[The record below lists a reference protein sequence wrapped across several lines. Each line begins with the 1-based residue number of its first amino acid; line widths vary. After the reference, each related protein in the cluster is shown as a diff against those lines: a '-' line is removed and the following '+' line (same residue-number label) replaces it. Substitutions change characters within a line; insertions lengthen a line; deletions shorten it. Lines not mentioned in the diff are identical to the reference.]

1 LETGAKDIHDDFSKF
16 GWWNQPEFFPGM
28 FMDIDPIVVEEN
40 KKKVKKVIFKGLI
53 SIYRPYRNTTQ
64 APNTLTRNMNS
75 NLKSNE
81 SSRKLTFVSI
91 GVDNNEFYDCVL
103 WGIHKLKSV
112 NIIYG
117 EGLYHFNDISPWIEV
132 KKFKVKTDI

>member
-1 LETGAKDIHDDFSKF
+1 
-16 GWWNQPEFFPGM
+16 
-28 FMDIDPIVVEEN
+28 
-40 KKKVKKVIFKGLI
+40 
-53 SIYRPYRNTTQ
+53 
-64 APNTLTRNMNS
+64 MNS

-103 WGIHKLKSV
+103 WGIYKLKSV